1 MNILTTSSTR
11 RTFRGLFRGLF
22 GAFLQVS
29 GYSGSF
35 NSSCGGDQ
43 GTGGST
49 LSNRGLFTN
58 TTGSADFT
66 SRSTRLTAF
75 SDFTGFNHR
84 KIQSN
89 TNNNKRIIILSIFLQ
104 KFFNKM
110 SGALFNA
117 LSFEAH
123 EGLLNSL
130 NIRAL
135 SLTHRKHLS
144 KLL

>member
-1 MNILTTSSTR
+1 MR

-22 GAFLQVS
+22 GAFLQVGS
-29 GYSGSF
+29 YSGSF

-43 GTGGST
+43 GAGGST
-49 LSNRGLFTN
+49 FGYRGLFAN

-66 SRSTRLTAF
+66 SRSTRLTTF

-110 SGALFNA
+110 RGTLFNP
-117 LSFEAH
+117 LSFEGH
-123 EGLLNSL
+123 ESFLNSL
-130 NIRAL
+130 NIRTL
-135 SLTHRKHLS
+135 SLTHRKDLG

>member
-1 MNILTTSSTR
+1 MR

-22 GAFLQVS
+22 GAFLQVG

-58 TTGSADFT
+58 AASSADFT
-66 SRSTRLTAF
+66 SRGAGFTTF
-75 SDFTGFNHR
+75 SGFTSFNHR
-84 KIQSN
+84 IYKTN

-104 KFFNKM
+104 EFFNKM
-110 SGALFNA
+110 GGTLFYALGFKG
-117 LSFEAH
+117 H
-123 EGLLNSL
+123 EGFLNSL
-130 NIRAL
+130 NIRTL
-135 SLTHRKHLS
+135 SLTHREDLG